1 MTYRRFKYE
10 TLFYALAFLI
20 ALALRLIQLG
30 AMPLTDIEASAA
42 LQALRVSEGAPTAL
56 DPHPFYILST
66 SIAFL
71 LYGGGTNF
79 LARLMPAFI
88 GSLLV
93 LAPALLDDR
102 FKPRPSLILAF
113 FLAIDPGLVAIS
125 RQAASPIFAIA
136 FLAFTAG
143 FFNKNKPLLA
153 AVFAAFAL
161 LSGTPLW
168 LGLLGIGITAAI
180 FQLFNRQPASDVQPS
195 TSNLRPS
202 TFKLQPSTLI
212 LFFLIFIS
220 AGTLFFTVPVGLGAA
235 VSSIPAFISAW
246 TRSSEITPGLVSI
259 SLLVYQPLAILLT
272 IIAIVRGWAQGLRRI
287 IFLSIWFLIA
297 LILTFFLPGRQMA
310 DLAWALIPLN
320 ALAAL
325 ELARAF
331 NIMPIERK
339 EVAGVTFLTVFIS
352 AFAWLGLAGMIWYP
366 SESREY
372 ILRFWML
379 IAALFLLVVSLLLI
393 AAGWSIRTAR
403 FGGVWGMVLVFGV
416 LGLGGALGS
425 AGLRGPN
432 APELWWPTSMPAQA
446 QLLEDTI
453 SQVSEL
459 GKGNDNA
466 APIVIIGMNAPS
478 LEWILREHPVENT
491 TALDA
496 TNSPELII
504 TPFQLDPSL
513 VASYRGQDFTW
524 RQTPMWST
532 ALASDWLRWVALRE
546 MPQAGETILL
556 WVRSDLFL
564 DQ

>member
-10 TLFYALAFLI
+10 SLFYALAFLI
-20 ALALRLIQLG
+20 AFALRLIQLG
-30 AMPLTDIEASAA
+30 AMPLNDIEASAA
-42 LQALRVSEGAPTAL
+42 LQALRVSQGVPTAL

-143 FFNKNKPLLA
+143 FFNKNKPMLA
-153 AVFAAFAL
+153 AIFAAFAL

-180 FQLFNRQPASDVQPS
+180 FQLFGRQSASDVRPSPFTLHPS
-195 TSNLRPS
+195 TV
-202 TFKLQPSTLI
+202 I

-272 IIAIVRGWAQGLRRI
+272 IIAIIRGWMQGLRRI

-297 LILTFFLPGRQMA
+297 LILTLFLPGRQMA
-310 DLAWALIPLN
+310 DLAWALLPLN

-339 EVAGVTFLTVFIS
+339 EVIGVTFLTVFIS

-366 SESREY
+366 SDSREY

-403 FGGVWGMVLVFGV
+403 FGGVWGMAFVLGV
-416 LGLGGALGS
+416 LSLGGALGS
-425 AGLRGPN
+425 AGLRGSN

-446 QLLEDTI
+446 RLLEDTI

-478 LEWILREHPVENT
+478 LEWILREHPVQNA

-504 TPFQLDPSL
+504 TLFQLDPAL